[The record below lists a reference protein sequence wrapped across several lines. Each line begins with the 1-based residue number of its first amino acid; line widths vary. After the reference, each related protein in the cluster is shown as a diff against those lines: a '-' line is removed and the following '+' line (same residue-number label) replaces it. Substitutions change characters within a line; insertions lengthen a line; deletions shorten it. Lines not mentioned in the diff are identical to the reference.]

1 MLDSWPIVKTIQV
14 EENKFKT
21 KNLFGPIQ
29 VSPRENYLL
38 SLEVLTAGLSGAKG
52 IKQILI
58 NKDYKGVCKHLKYL
72 DTDCTFRQC
81 NEKLENRFI
90 SSQTGSLMV
99 VLRYDASVNH
109 KCDCTNEN
117 SNCRNVDEL
126 SKLKKVA
133 AAVRITLNPIGINN
147 AINIFILD
155 MN

>member
-1 MLDSWPIVKTIQV
+1 MLDSWPIVKTLHIDGSKSW
-14 EENKFKT
+14 NS

-38 SLEVLTAGLSGAKG
+38 SIEVLTAGLSGAKG

-58 NKDYKGVCKHLKYL
+58 NKEYKGVCKHLKYS
-72 DTDCTFRQC
+72 DTDCTFRPC
-81 NEKLENRFI
+81 NEKLENRFV

-109 KCDCTNEN
+109 NCDCTSED

-133 AAVRITLNPIGINN
+133 AAVRITLSPIGINK
-147 AINIFILD
+147 AITICY
-155 MN
+155 